1 MSEQQDDVGGEIV
14 SAQVDNIK
22 QLSRVRKIE
31 QTKVMMKNGNDTNR
45 IDVNTPTNT
54 EDVSPLARS
63 QSSED
68 EFCNDLYLFDVDLK
82 EELSYLS
89 QMTNFIDEMLGEEN
103 MFKQERDFLIEVDNR
118 ETSYLTQ
125 KQTIIHDYERS
136 IKEQIGRAHV

>member
-14 SAQVDNIK
+14 RAQVDNIK
-22 QLSRVRKIE
+22 QLSGVRKIE
-31 QTKVMMKNGNDTNR
+31 QTKVTTKNGNETSR
-45 IDVNTPTNT
+45 VGVTTPTNT
-54 EDVSPLARS
+54 EDVSPLARR